1 MEFDIKVQNLASP
14 KEVDVGIYYLL
25 RKIEAET
32 KVYLVPRSKRKRKDV
47 FHYFNLFQLIASASS
62 SKMCIKFV
70 FEDVG
75 VGCVYNFVIQAIPI
89 AKNPIRKEMASDTCL
104 KILNFQFKSMPA
116 QVLNKCLQTMG
127 YLFMTLQL

>member
-14 KEVDVGIYYLL
+14 KEVDVGVYYLL

-32 KVYLVPRSKRKRKDV
+32 KVYLVPRSKRKRKDF

-75 VGCVYNFVIQAIPI
+75 V
-89 AKNPIRKEMASDTCL
+89 
-104 KILNFQFKSMPA
+104 KILNFQSSRCPRRFSTNVYK
-116 QVLNKCLQTMG
+116 QWG
-127 YLFMTLQL
+127 IYL